1 MDGKPNINNTI
12 TTIGFQNMNRTVQL
26 SDGSLINCLLMDT
39 AGQERFEAINSQY
52 YKRADAVLLVYDIT
66 SKKSFDKLKEF
77 YVDQI
82 KNYCKEDIIIELLGN
97 KSDLEN
103 RRQVS
108 VEEGINLAME
118 YHYEFLE
125 SSCLQN
131 KNVADAFLSL
141 IERWNFQNHKNN
153 RKQSNEFKRSL
164 TETAR
169 SNKSNNNTD
178 QKSIDNQK
186 SGNFVLGKQN
196 KKKSHHKKKCC

>member
-1 MDGKPNINNTI
+1 MDGKPSVNNTI

-26 SDGSLINCLLMDT
+26 SDGSLINCFLMDT

-52 YKRADAVLLVYDIT
+52 YKKADAVLLVYDIT
-66 SKKSFDKLKEF
+66 NKQSFDRLKNF

-82 KNYCKEDIIIELLGN
+82 KNNCKEDIIIELLGN
-97 KSDLEN
+97 KSDLEVK
-103 RRQVS
+103 REVS

-118 YHYEFLE
+118 HHYEFLE

-141 IERWNFQNHKNN
+141 IERWNFKNKKNN
-153 RKQSNEFKRSL
+153 RKKSIELKRSL

-169 SNKSNNNTD
+169 NNKSNNKTD

-186 SGNFVLGKQN
+186 SENIALDKKN
-196 KKKSHHKKKCC
+196 KKKSHKKKNCC